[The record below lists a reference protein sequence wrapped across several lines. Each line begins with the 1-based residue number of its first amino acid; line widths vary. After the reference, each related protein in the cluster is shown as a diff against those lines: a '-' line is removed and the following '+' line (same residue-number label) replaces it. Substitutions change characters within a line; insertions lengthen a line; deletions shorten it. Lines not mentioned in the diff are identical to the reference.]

1 MNDIVAQNQLTSLRA
16 VIRCLRPHQW
26 SKNLIIFVP
35 ALAGHKLTQP
45 MFWFYDVSAFT
56 VFCLCASGA
65 YVINDLMDMTSDRL
79 HPRKRNRPFARGD
92 LSPGLGWAI
101 GLLLVLCGFALAA
114 MLSFQF
120 AAVAAAY
127 ILLTTTYS
135 LWVRK
140 IELMD
145 VFFLAGLYTM
155 RLIAGYTAGIAY
167 SDWLL
172 MFAMFAFLSLALL
185 KRYTEMSE
193 QPDDPDRSVG
203 HGRGY
208 RPNDLTLLASLGIG
222 CGCLATLVLGLYV
235 NSQQVLLLYHQPLL
249 LLLLCP
255 LWLYWISHV
264 WLTTCRRQM
273 RDDPIVFAFQ
283 DRKSYIVGALILL
296 VLAMATKL

>member
-1 MNDIVAQNQLTSLRA
+1 MNEIVAQNQLSSLRA

-35 ALAGHKLTQP
+35 ALAGHKLAEP
-45 MFWFYDVSAFT
+45 MYWFYNVSAFI

-92 LSPGLGWAI
+92 LSPGLGWVI
-101 GLLLVLCGFALAA
+101 GLSLIICGFALAA
-114 MLSFQF
+114 MLSIEF
-120 AAVAAAY
+120 ATVAAAY
-127 ILLTTTYS
+127 IVLTTVYS
-135 LWVRK
+135 LWARK
-140 IELMD
+140 VELLD

-167 SDWLL
+167 SAWLL
-172 MFAMFAFLSLALL
+172 MFSMFVFLSLALL
-185 KRYTEMSE
+185 KRYTEMSD
-193 QPDDPDRSVG
+193 QPAAPDQSAS

-208 RPNDLTLLASLGIG
+208 GSYDLTLLASLGIG

-235 NSQQVLLLYHQPLL
+235 NSQQVLLLYHQPML

-255 LWLYWISHV
+255 LWLFWISHA
-264 WLTTCRRQM
+264 WLVTCRRQM
-273 RDDPIVFAFQ
+273 HDDPIVFAFQ
-283 DRKSYIVGALILL
+283 DRKSYVVGALILL